1 MSDETKTLLA
11 LGVRRIFTV
20 IGAWLASKGLIH
32 GDPSGFVGACMVL
45 AEVAYEGWNRYG
57 MVLVN
62 AQLAKMKG
70 VHPAQNPTPPAPP
83 SAAVKA
89 LAIFAVLLAS
99 LIFAMPAMAANGLTL
114 VKPALT
120 GNLAKDLKTDA
131 SNAAA
136 ASATSTAAAGQST
149 VDKILAA
156 LAKPFQDLATFI
168 GDDDTAA
175 VALSTAIPSLQDGH
189 GQQCWIAM
197 QQFSAV
203 VKAHPVPITLK
214 IATDLE
220 ALRLSMMAANNLCAN
235 PHCTQVFA
243 DLSNGVQQLAPTNV
257 SIAIP
262 SLNSIC
268 SKVPQI
274 ALAPPVSAPP
284 PTATAT
290 TPVVPQQ

>member
-1 MSDETKTLLA
+1 
-11 LGVRRIFTV
+11 
-20 IGAWLASKGLIH
+20 
-32 GDPSGFVGACMVL
+32 
-45 AEVAYEGWNRYG
+45 
-57 MVLVN
+57 
-62 AQLAKMKG
+62 
-70 VHPAQNPTPPAPP
+70 
-83 SAAVKA
+83 
-89 LAIFAVLLAS
+89 
-99 LIFAMPAMAANGLTL
+99 
-114 VKPALT
+114 
-120 GNLAKDLKTDA
+120 
-131 SNAAA
+131 
-136 ASATSTAAAGQST
+136 
-149 VDKILAA
+149 
-156 LAKPFQDLATFI
+156 
-168 GDDDTAA
+168 
-175 VALSTAIPSLQDGH
+175 
-189 GQQCWIAM
+189 M

-274 ALAPPVSAPP
+274 ALAPPVSVPP

-290 TPVVPQQ
+290 KPVVPQQ